1 MKKTYYSLIAVA
13 VLTTSAFSMK
23 ASASVGSNV
32 TLYGNLIYDEANKNV
47 APSGIYSTDVVASA
61 SVKKVADAVTKANGG
76 ACLADTAYFAIE
88 YTTKYGNINAC
99 YLNSYNPVTW
109 ALTNKVEA
117 SHSSVATSLTFNPV
131 TKKIYGSF
139 YSEEREGFYFG
150 TLDPKTADCDTIAFL
165 DHSFNALAS
174 DATGTLYFVND
185 EGKFGK
191 IGITDGAITIIGDT
205 GFKPKFLQDATFDYG
220 TKQFYWCAFNDD
232 DSQSGIYTVD
242 LSTGKATRISTWAT
256 GAKEFVG
263 VFSKTPVFAADVPEI
278 PASLMLTFAESALS
292 GKATFTMPSLTYGGT
307 ALSGELDYEVLVDGV
322 VKASGKANAGSMVSI
337 DLNVERGERAVS
349 VRAKNNAG
357 SGPEYICKQ
366 YFGLDVPASV
376 AKVTATRTQSGA
388 SIKWEAVT
396 EGAHGAKFDPSTVT
410 YNVTRFPD
418 NVVVASGVKNVQCAD
433 DKSVDKL
440 ASYYYEVVAVDGDYQ
455 AAPTKSN
462 GVILGEALQV
472 PYNKEFSDGD
482 FSLYTIIDANADGT
496 TWGSDFR
503 GAKYLF
509 NNDNAGDDW
518 LISPPL
524 RMKANQKYNIVA
536 QLANAMNPYTEK
548 AEVKV
553 GDNATAEAMKNSV
566 IPATTIEGGYRSP
579 MDLSGVF
586 SPTVDGDY
594 FVGIHAISDAGAL
607 YLYCYKLEVTSE
619 ATGITS
625 TLMSKAV
632 VRGENGNIN
641 ITGANGA
648 QVVVAAIDGR
658 IVAQFENAANELSVP
673 VGTGVYV
680 VTVNNLAT
688 KVIVK

>member
-32 TLYGNLIYDEANKNV
+32 TLYGNLIYDETNKNV
-47 APSGIYSTDVVASA
+47 APSGIYSTDVDASA

-278 PASLMLTFAESALS
+278 PASLVLTFAESALS

-307 ALSGELDYEVLVDGV
+307 ALSGELD
-322 VKASGKANAGSMVSI
+322 
-337 DLNVERGERAVS
+337 
-349 VRAKNNAG
+349 
-357 SGPEYICKQ
+357 YICKQ

-632 VRGENGNIN
+632 IRGENGNIN